1 MENKQWQN
9 GQSNMRDTP
18 ETNAEEHI
26 ILDEVGKDW
35 TFVNADFARKLER
48 ERDQWRECAERLASV
63 IRGAGSMRV
72 EAEALDHFERL
83 KEASK

>member
-1 MENKQWQN
+1 MSDNYPSRLWYHMSKTHN
-9 GQSNMRDTP
+9 LHLLCS
-18 ETNAEEHI
+18 EEADI
-26 ILDEVGKDW
+26 RNCVFKDSQ
-35 TFVNADFARKLER
+35 DQLEKALK

-83 KEASK
+83 KEDSK